1 MVRLA
6 ALIVSLKE
14 NNLLNGSNRMAEIL
28 LMLYEPLYMRRGR
41 LDAPETN
48 GYEN

>member
-1 MVRLA
+1 
-6 ALIVSLKE
+6 
-14 NNLLNGSNRMAEIL
+14 MAEIL

-48 GYEN
+48 GYENWAPVPHI